1 MFHDIS
7 HRHSKLLGGGVESMS
22 ITEAFGGEQ
31 ITSFIL
37 MNVLYDK

>member
-1 MFHDIS
+1 MFCDIS

-31 ITSFIL
+31 ITSFFW
-37 MNVLYDK
+37 MKAVYDK